1 MGRSMMLK
9 KTTHFFLFLFIFLL
23 AGCSTQTKSE
33 YRLYRFIDNLHRE
46 NIEGSP
52 LLGILEESTEI
63 KGLYP
68 SESRPLSDMGS
79 GENPYGLKRK
89 IKLGGTDR
97 NILFCPP
104 KTHLGFSLDRLENSV
119 LEFGIGLITEDKT
132 EDNSGVRKKEKKGV
146 FFFVFIEAAGSK
158 KMIFQKYLSPPPDKE
173 SPLFSW
179 HSLDLPIIK
188 KDVRLSFVTE
198 GDERNLSFWF
208 NPILYKKQEKTINV
222 ILISVDT
229 LRADHLGCYG
239 YERDT
244 SPRIDHLAEDSV
256 TFLNTYASSPWTL
269 PSHVSILTS
278 LHGVNHQVYH
288 NDESMDLSLIT
299 LADILRKKQFCCAAF
314 TGGGF
319 VSSDYGFSKGFD
331 AYSNDEGSTFRQD
344 SAEHLFRLASEWLDK
359 QKGKNFF
366 LFLHTYQP
374 HNPYA
379 CPSPY
384 KTMFLE
390 EGAKWRYLD
399 LLGHLGGNPGIFKAL
414 KEEERQN
421 VIGLYDGEIRYTDE
435 KLIGPLVQKLRD
447 IGLYDQTLIIFTSDH
462 GEEFYEHHGW
472 GHGHSL
478 YDESLKV
485 PLIIKFPES
494 RFKGRRIHDIVSLVD
509 IFPTVLEETG
519 IDFSALDIDGQSL
532 FPLIKGK
539 EKGDR
544 MFLAD
549 VASNVLASRIPQKIA
564 MNRGREKLILS
575 KKYSPEDL
583 KYFVYPPPILSLM
596 ELYDLALDPEEQ
608 ENIADERPQLANH
621 IVQKINEIY
630 EAAQK
635 KKTRKVEMDEELR
648 KQLKALG
655 YIR

>member
-1 MGRSMMLK
+1 
-9 KTTHFFLFLFIFLL
+9 
-23 AGCSTQTKSE
+23 
-33 YRLYRFIDNLHRE
+33 
-46 NIEGSP
+46 
-52 LLGILEESTEI
+52 
-63 KGLYP
+63 
-68 SESRPLSDMGS
+68 
-79 GENPYGLKRK
+79 
-89 IKLGGTDR
+89 
-97 NILFCPP
+97 
-104 KTHLGFSLDRLENSV
+104 V
-119 LEFGIGLITEDKT
+119 
-132 EDNSGVRKKEKKGV
+132 
-146 FFFVFIEAAGSK
+146 
-158 KMIFQKYLSPPPDKE
+158 
-173 SPLFSW
+173 FSW

-198 GDERNLSFWF
+198 GGERNLSFWF

-222 ILISVDT
+222 VLISVDT

-239 YERDT
+239 YERNT
-244 SPRIDHLAEDSV
+244 SPRIDHLAKDSV

-299 LADILRKKQFCCAAF
+299 LADILRKKQFCCTAF

-435 KLIGPLVQKLRD
+435 KLIGPLVKKLKD

-462 GEEFYEHHGW
+462 GEEFYDHHGW

-494 RFKGRRIHDIVSLVD
+494 RFNGRRIHDIVSLVD

-532 FPLIKGK
+532 FPMIEGK

-549 VASNVLASRIPQKIA
+549 VASNVLASRIPQRIA

-583 KYFVYPPPILSLM
+583 KYFIYPPPILSLM
-596 ELYDLALDPEEQ
+596 ELY
-608 ENIADERPQLANH
+608 ERPQPANH

-630 EAAQK
+630 KAAQK
-635 KKTRKVEMDEELR
+635 KKTRKLEMDKELL